1 MLEHVISEYKIMKA
15 FMNLFNPITVRLWGA
30 NINRQTLSNIK
41 KAGFKIKEDKN
52 LTLDV
57 LKFIVAENT

>member
-1 MLEHVISEYKIMKA
+1 
-15 FMNLFNPITVRLWGA
+15 MNLFNPVTVRLWGA
-30 NINRQTLSNIK
+30 NINRETLSNIK

>member
-1 MLEHVISEYKIMKA
+1 MFCSVISEYKIIQA
-15 FMNLFNPITVRLWGA
+15 IMNLFNPVTVRLWGA
-30 NINRQTLSNIK
+30 NINRETLSNIK